1 MEKSIL
7 IIGAGIAGLSA
18 GCYARMN
25 GYPAD
30 IFELHDQPGGLCTSW
45 RRKDYVI
52 DGCLEWLVGSSPA
65 SNFYN
70 IWLELGAL
78 QGRRIVDHE
87 EFARIQGKGG
97 KTLIFYTNVD
107 RLEKHL
113 LELSPADAAV
123 IKQLTDTIRQLAR
136 TDIPLG
142 VPKEIAAWTD
152 TLKFFWQMRP
162 LLLPFWRW
170 GKTSIQSFSARF
182 QDPFLRE
189 TFPLPFD
196 LPDFP
201 MLFVLVTLAWMH
213 NKTAGYPIGGSL
225 EFSKAIEK
233 RFLDLGGKIH
243 YKSRVAKILVENH
256 RAAGVRLTDGSEHRA
271 EVVISAA
278 DGHATIFEMLEGKYT
293 DAEIRGYYE
302 KMPKFKS
309 LVQVSLGVDRDLSAE
324 PHTTGYVLDQPITVA
339 GEPQKGLMIEN
350 FAMDPTLAPPGK
362 TVVMAR
368 FMSDQK
374 FWKEIYADRKR
385 YQEEKQKIADLV
397 LGLVESKYPGISEQV
412 EMMDVATPM
421 TFERYTGNWEG
432 SMEGWLITTRNMFLR
447 MKRTLPGLDNF
458 FMIGQWVQPGGGVPT
473 GAMHGRE
480 ILQVICRR
488 EGRPFVTSR
497 PPG

>member
-1 MEKSIL
+1 MEKSII

-25 GYPAD
+25 GYPAE
-30 IFELHDQPGGLCTSW
+30 IFELHDLPGGLCTSW
-45 RRKDYVI
+45 RRKEYVI

-65 SNFYN
+65 SNFHN

-123 IKQLTDTIRQLAR
+123 IKDLTDTIRQLAR

-142 VPKEIAAWTD
+142 VPKEIATWTD

-162 LLLPFWRW
+162 LLLPFWHW
-170 GKTSIQSFSARF
+170 GKTSIQAFAARF

-201 MLFVLVTLAWMH
+201 MLFVLITLAWMN
-213 NKTAGYPIGGSL
+213 NKAAGYPIGGSL

-243 YKSRVAKILVENH
+243 YKSRVAKVLVENH
-256 RAAGVRLTDGSEHRA
+256 RAVGVRLSDGSEHRA

-278 DGHATIFEMLEGKYT
+278 DGHATIYNMLDGKYT
-293 DAEIRGYYE
+293 DEVIRGYYE

-324 PHTTGYVLDQPITVA
+324 PHTTAYVLDQPITVA
-339 GEPQKGLMIEN
+339 GEPQKGMMIEN
-350 FAMDPTLAPPGK
+350 YAMDPTLAPKGK

-374 FWKEIYADRKR
+374 FWKDIYTDKKR

-397 LGLVESKYPGISEQV
+397 LGFVESKYPGISEQV

-421 TFERYTGNWEG
+421 TIERYTGNWEG

-447 MKRTLPGLDNF
+447 MKRTLPGLENF
-458 FMIGQWVQPGGGVPT
+458 YMIGQWVQPGGGVPT

-488 EGRPFVTSR
+488 DHRPFVTSQ
-497 PPG
+497 PQG